1 MRKGMHGVAVG
12 WLCLFSILFW
22 LNGRDLLNWA
32 MEAPF
37 SQLLFLQIFNS
48 ALSSIIVVEALRT
61 VVVRWEEWNDRQHLR
76 AIFYTWGVVFV
87 MTSMMLGYGRLSIQ
101 RVVP

>member
-12 WLCLFSILFW
+12 WSCLFLILFW

-48 ALSSIIVVEALRT
+48 ALSAIIVVESLRT
-61 VVVRWEEWNDRQHLR
+61 VVVRWREWNDRQHLLAVFYSS
-76 AIFYTWGVVFV
+76 AIIFVV
-87 MTSMMLGYGRLSIQ
+87 SLAMLTYGRL
-101 RVVP
+101 